1 MIKLIIFDLDGV
13 LVDARELHYNALN
26 NALESIDEKYV
37 IQRDEHLSTYD
48 GLTTTKKLKILSK
61 NKGLSTELHN
71 TIHEMKQDMTL
82 RIIDGFSVE
91 LTYLAREEL
100 LKLRNR
106 SVRQTF
112 NKKTRQYEETL
123 DNDKFLTEY
132 CKAIIKG
139 WKGLTYTHLEELLLV
154 DVSSVDPKDELPWTQ
169 ENAELLMKN
178 SSDFDNW
185 VSETVGDLENFTQS
199 K

>member
-1 MIKLIIFDLDGV
+1 MT
-13 LVDARELHYNALN
+13 E
-26 NALESIDEKYV
+26 EKKSPV
-37 IQRDEHLSTYD
+37 SLKSL
-48 GLTTTKKLKILSK
+48 LTPSK
-61 NKGLSTELHN
+61 TVSM
-71 TIHEMKQDMTL
+71 EMP
-82 RIIDGFSVE
+82 GFEGFEVR

-106 SVRQTF
+106 SVKQVL
-112 NKKTRQYEETL
+112 NKKTRAYEEQL

-139 WKGLTYTHLEELLLV
+139 WSGLKYKYLEELLLV
-154 DVSSVDPKDELPWTQ
+154 DTSKLNLEDELDYTE

-178 SSDFDNW
+178 SGDFDNW
-185 VSETVGDLENFTQS
+185 VSETVGELENFTKS